1 MTKLTKW
8 SWRKSEFKSF
18 KPKKFATLKR
28 NNYYN
33 SYSFGGIKNN
43 ELCSICGYPSGKHR
57 GLDGK
62 CPTKQ
67 TMIIYNIIPY
77 GQSKPKS

>member
-1 MTKLTKW
+1 MSTFT
-8 SWRKSEFKSF
+8 SF
-18 KPKKFATLKR
+18 KPKKFATKKD
-28 NNYYN
+28 NNYCN
-33 SYSFGGIKNN
+33 KHKFCKIRND

-62 CPTKQ
+62 CPTEQ